1 MDKNI
6 QLLMDK
12 EAIKE
17 LQYKYAFAVD
27 TKDFKL
33 LRECYDDVIAID
45 FSGHDPTLVNDNMK
59 ADEWVAGTESIIKGL
74 KSTQH
79 QMTNFLIT
87 VDGDTAE
94 AIVYLR
100 AMHYLP
106 NNLGD
111 NSVECGG
118 YYRNKYIRKPDGWK
132 IKKVN
137 LNYLWWSGNQY
148 VFTLSAE
155 AGK

>member
-1 MDKNI
+1 MDQKLA
-6 QLLMDK
+6 LLMDK

-17 LQYKYAFAVD
+17 LQYRYALGVD

-33 LRECYDDVIAID
+33 LRSCYDDVIEID
-45 FSGHDPTLVNDNMK
+45 FSGHDPTLINDNMS
-59 ADEWVAGTESIIKGL
+59 ADDWVAGTESIVKGL

-87 VDGDTAE
+87 VDGDRAS

-111 NSVECGG
+111 NSIECGG
-118 YYRNKYIRKPDGWK
+118 YYKNNYVRTANGWK
-132 IKKVN
+132 IKKIN
-137 LNYLWWSGNQY
+137 LNYLWWSGNQHI
-148 VFTLSAE
+148 FTLSSQSNL
-155 AGK
+155 